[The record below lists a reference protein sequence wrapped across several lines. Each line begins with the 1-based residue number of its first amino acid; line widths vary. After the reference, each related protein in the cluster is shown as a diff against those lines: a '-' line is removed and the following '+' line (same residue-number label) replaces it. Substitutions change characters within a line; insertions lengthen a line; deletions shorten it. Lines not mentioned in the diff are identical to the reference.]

1 MLAIQPVQLQ
11 VAGAG
16 LLPWYVLRGCRD
28 ESVAARRIMFPAG
41 SINGFIQSTTF
52 EVLNDDIDEYVE
64 GFILVLDVDTSRTAI
79 VVNFSPSKRTALVN
93 IYDDDY
99 SKCCACNIHVTG
111 DSMHVVTLHACSSN
125 VTCTVLLHACWIHVS
140 YTCNTHVT

>member
-1 MLAIQPVQLQ
+1 MPRG
-11 VAGAG
+11 GATAYG
-16 LLPWYVLRGCRD
+16 SRFVCLLPAY
-28 ESVAARRIMFPAG
+28 P
-41 SINGFIQSTTF
+41 
-52 EVLNDDIDEYVE
+52 
-64 GFILVLDVDTSRTAI
+64 
-79 VVNFSPSKRTALVN
+79 
-93 IYDDDY
+93 Y